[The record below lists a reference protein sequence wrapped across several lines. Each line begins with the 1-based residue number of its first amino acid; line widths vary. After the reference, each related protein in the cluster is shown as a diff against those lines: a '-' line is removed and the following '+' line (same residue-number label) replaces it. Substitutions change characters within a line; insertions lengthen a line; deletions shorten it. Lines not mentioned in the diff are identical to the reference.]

1 MKTDLLK
8 AMSSG
13 YLLKARD
20 AYVTLM
26 GLYEDFC
33 NGPRGAMAYKEYF
46 AIRDSI
52 AAIDKELRSR
62 GRA

>member
-1 MKTDLLK
+1 MKADLIS
-8 AMSSG
+8 AMGNG
-13 YLLKARD
+13 YLLRARE

-26 GLYEDFC
+26 CVYEDFC
-33 NGPRGAMAYKEYF
+33 GGPRGAMAYKEYF